1 MHGLLAEVL
10 HYIQSA
16 TRYKW
21 WSLIFA
27 WAFCLGGWVFV
38 SQMPDVYTATTR
50 VHVDTRSILRPLLS
64 GMTIQPDIGS
74 QIRLMTRLIFSRP
87 NIEKIAKMTDLDLT
101 AKDEKSMEKLVLDL
115 QKAMVIEGGESNLF
129 SIGVTN
135 PDPKM
140 AKKIVQAVLT
150 LFVEQSLGES
160 REDSDSA
167 QKFLEQQIKEHERRL
182 LAAEQAREDYK
193 RANYGL
199 MSGGNDGGK
208 DLYTQLNQMV
218 SQKEEAKLQVQE
230 AMQRRDEI
238 QRQLNDEE
246 PMVQSAEGEG
256 GAVATSPIDV
266 RIQNLQSKADELLL
280 KYTDKHPAVVT
291 LKKSIADL
299 ERQKK
304 SELEAEAATADQ
316 PDKPVSTK
324 GMEANPI
331 YQQLKI
337 ALGEADANIASLAAR
352 EKAYDSKIELL
363 KQQMDERLK
372 VETQLQGL
380 NRDYDT
386 VKTNYNELLK
396 KRETA
401 RMSGTVE
408 QTTDAVKF
416 RVVDPPQVP
425 SKPSAPNRILFSS
438 LVLLGSLVLGMGLA
452 ILLSMLRPSFGTLQG
467 LRDVTG
473 LAVLG
478 GISMNWIP
486 EARRKKRREFMRFLA
501 ALVSL
506 AILYVGVILL
516 EIKGINLRHLPI

>member
-1 MHGLLAEVL
+1 MHGLFAEIL

-16 TRYKW
+16 GRYKW
-21 WSLIFA
+21 WSIIFA
-27 WAFCLGGWVFV
+27 WVVCLGGWVYI
-38 SQMPDVYTATTR
+38 SQMPDVFTATTR

-101 AKDEKSMEKLVLDL
+101 AKDEKSMEKLVLRL
-115 QKAMVIEGGESNLF
+115 QKAMAIEGGESNLF
-129 SIGVTN
+129 SIGVTD
-135 PDPKM
+135 PDPKI

-167 QKFLEQQIKEHERRL
+167 QKFLEEQIQAHERRL
-182 LAAEQAREDYK
+182 QAAEQAREDYK

-199 MSGGNDGGK
+199 MSGGND
-208 DLYTQLNQMV
+208 LYAQLNQMV
-218 SQKEEAKLQVQE
+218 AQKEEAKLQVQE
-230 AMQRRDEI
+230 SMERRDEI
-238 QRQLNDEE
+238 QRQIKDEE
-246 PMVQSAEGEG
+246 PMIPRSEAEGTAE
-256 GAVATSPIDV
+256 TSPIEL
-266 RIQNLQSKADELLL
+266 RIENLRSKLDEKLL
-280 KYTDKHPAVVT
+280 KYTDKHPDVVT

-299 ERQKK
+299 EKQKK
-304 SELEAEAATADQ
+304 AEIEAASVDQ
-316 PDKPVSTK
+316 PDKAASTK
-324 GMEANPI
+324 GMEPNPV

-337 ALGEADANIASLAAR
+337 VLGEAEVNIASLAAR
-352 EKAYDSKIELL
+352 EKAYDNKIELL
-363 KQQMDERLK
+363 KQQMDDRLK

-401 RMSGTVE
+401 RMSGNVE

-416 RVVDPPQVP
+416 RIVDPPQVP
-425 SKPSAPNRILFSS
+425 SKPSAPNRILLSS
-438 LVLLGSLVLGMGLA
+438 ITLLVSLLMGFALA
-452 ILLSMLRPSFGTLQG
+452 ILLSLLRPSFGTLQG
-467 LRDVTG
+467 LRDGTG
-473 LAVLG
+473 LFVLG

-486 EARRKKRREFMRFLA
+486 EARTKKRREFIQFSVVLLA
-501 ALVSL
+501 LIVIYL
-506 AILYVGVILL
+506 GVILL

>member
-1 MHGLLAEVL
+1 MHGLFGEIL

-16 TRYKW
+16 ARYKW
-21 WSLIFA
+21 WSLVLA
-27 WAFCLGGWVFV
+27 WLICVAGWIFV
-38 SQMPDVYTATTR
+38 SQMPDVFTATTR

-115 QKAMVIEGGESNLF
+115 QKAMVIEGGENNLF
-129 SIGVTN
+129 SRGVTD

-182 LAAEQAREDYK
+182 QAAEQAREEYK
-193 RANYGL
+193 RSNYGL

-208 DLYTQLNQMV
+208 DLYAQLNQMA

-230 AMQRRDEI
+230 AIQRRDEI
-238 QRQLNDEE
+238 QRQLKDEE
-246 PMVQSAEGEG
+246 PMIQGSEEE
-256 GAVATSPIDV
+256 TPIEDSPMDE
-266 RIQNLQSKADELLL
+266 RIQNLRSKQDELLL

-304 SELEAEAATADQ
+304 AELEAAAAEQ
-316 PDKPVSTK
+316 QSGKPALPK

-337 ALGEADANIASLAAR
+337 VLGEAEANIASLTAR
-352 EKAYDSKIELL
+352 EKAYDGKIELL

-386 VKTNYNELLK
+386 VKANYNELLK

-416 RVVDPPQVP
+416 RIVDPPQVP
-425 SKPSAPNRILFSS
+425 SKPSAPNRILLSS
-438 LVLLGSLVLGMGLA
+438 FVLLGSLTVGMGFSV
-452 ILLSMLRPSFGTLQG
+452 LLSLLRPSYGTIQG
-467 LRDVTG
+467 LRDSTG
-473 LAVLG
+473 LSVLG
-478 GISMNWIP
+478 SISMNWIP
-486 EARRKKRREFMRFLA
+486 EARRKKRREFMQFFA
-501 ALVSL
+501 VFVSL
-506 AILYVGVILL
+506 VVCYVGVILL
-516 EIKGINLRHLPI
+516 EIKGVNLRHIPF

>member
-1 MHGLLAEVL
+1 MHGLLSEAL

-16 TRYKW
+16 ARYKW

-27 WAFCLGGWVFV
+27 WLVCLGGWGFV
-38 SQMPDVYTATTR
+38 SQMPDVFTATTR

-101 AKDEKSMEKLVLDL
+101 AKDEKSMEKLVLNL
-115 QKAMVIEGGESNLF
+115 QKAMVIEGGENNLF
-129 SIGVTN
+129 SISVTD

-182 LAAEQAREDYK
+182 QVAEQAREDYK

-208 DLYTQLNQMV
+208 DLYAQLNQMA

-230 AMQRRDEI
+230 AIQRRDEI
-238 QRQLNDEE
+238 QRQLKDEE
-246 PMVQSAEGEG
+246 PMIQSYESETES
-256 GAVATSPIDV
+256 AVVESSPLDV
-266 RIQNLQSKADELLL
+266 RIETLRSKQDELLL

-304 SELEAEAATADQ
+304 AEIEAAAVEQ
-316 PDKPVSTK
+316 PDKPALAK

-337 ALGEADANIASLAAR
+337 ALGEAEANIASLTAR
-352 EKAYDSKIELL
+352 AKAYDDKIELL
-363 KQQMDERLK
+363 KQQMDDRLK

-386 VKTNYNELLK
+386 VKVNYNELLK

-416 RVVDPPQVP
+416 RIVDPPQVP
-425 SKPSAPNRILFSS
+425 SKPSAPNRILLSS
-438 LVLLGSLVLGMGLA
+438 LVLLGSLVTGLGFA
-452 ILLSMLRPSFGTLQG
+452 ILLSLLRPSFGTIQG
-467 LRDVTG
+467 LRDSTG
-473 LAVLG
+473 LSVLG

-486 EARRKKRREFMRFLA
+486 EARRKKRREFMQFLA
-501 ALVSL
+501 AVVSL
-506 AILYVGVILL
+506 VILYVGVVLL

>member
-1 MHGLLAEVL
+1 MHGLLSEAL
-10 HYIQSA
+10 HYLQSA
-16 TRYKW
+16 ARYKW
-21 WSLIFA
+21 WSLIVA
-27 WAFCLGGWVFV
+27 WVFCLGGWIFV
-38 SQMPDVYTATTR
+38 SQMPDVFTATTR

-64 GMTIQPDIGS
+64 GMTIQPDIGA
-74 QIRLMTRLIFSRP
+74 QIRLMSRLIFSRP

-115 QKAMVIEGGESNLF
+115 QKAMTIEGGENNLF
-129 SIGVTN
+129 SIGVTD

-150 LFVEQSLGES
+150 LFVEQSLGET
-160 REDSDSA
+160 RESSDTA
-167 QKFLEQQIKEHERRL
+167 QKFLEQQIKEHEQRL
-182 LAAEQAREDYK
+182 LAAEHAREEYK
-193 RANYGL
+193 RANYSL
-199 MSGGNDGGK
+199 MIGNNDGGR
-208 DLYTQLNQMV
+208 DLYTQLNQIA

-238 QRQLNDEE
+238 QRQLGEEE
-246 PMVQSAEGEG
+246 PMIPSAESEFSS
-256 GAVATSPIDV
+256 TEPSSIDL
-266 RIQNLQSKADELLL
+266 RIQNLKSKEDELLL

-299 ERQKK
+299 EKQKK
-304 SELEAEAATADQ
+304 TEEAAAAVEQ
-316 PDKPVSTK
+316 SDKVPSTK
-324 GMEANPI
+324 GMEANPV

-337 ALGEADANIASLAAR
+337 ALGEAEANIASLAAR
-352 EKAYDSKIELL
+352 EKAYDDKIELL
-363 KQQMDERLK
+363 KQQMDDRLK

-386 VKTNYNELLK
+386 VKQNYNELLK

-408 QTTDAVKF
+408 QTTDVVKF

-425 SKPSAPNRILFSS
+425 SKPSAPNRILLSS
-438 LVLLGSLVLGMGLA
+438 IALLASLGIGLGFAL
-452 ILLSMLRPSFGTLQG
+452 LLSILRPSFGTLQG

-473 LAVLG
+473 LSVLG
-478 GISMNWIP
+478 SISMNWIP
-486 EARRKKRREFMRFLA
+486 EARRKKRREFMQFLA
-501 ALVSL
+501 AVVSL
-506 AILYVGVILL
+506 VILYVGVVLL